1 MDTLDMK
8 ILERLTRDG
17 RCRASALSQEV
28 GLSVSAV
35 IERIR
40 KLEESGVIRGY
51 AAVLD
56 QKRLGNDISA
66 WMEVCLEHPRHY
78 DIFVAQVLAHPN
90 ILTCYYLT
98 GDYDFILRVVAQS
111 SEALEAV
118 HREIKGI
125 PGVSSTKTHFEL
137 KAVKEAAL

>member
-1 MDTLDMK
+1 MDDLDTK

-17 RCRASALSQEV
+17 RCRASALSQEI

-40 KLEESGVIRGY
+40 KLEESGVIQGY

-56 QKRLGNDISA
+56 QKRLGNDITA

-78 DIFVAQVLAHPN
+78 DAFVACVQADPRV
-90 ILTCYYLT
+90 LTCHYLT
-98 GDYDFILRVVAQS
+98 GGYDFILRVAARS
-111 SEALEAV
+111 SEALESL
-118 HREIKGI
+118 HGELKGI

-137 KAVKEAAL
+137 KAVKEAF

>member
-1 MDTLDMK
+1 MDALDMQ
-8 ILERLTRDG
+8 ILDRLTRDG

-28 GLSVSAV
+28 NLSVSAV

-51 AAVLD
+51 TAVLD
-56 QKRLGNDISA
+56 QKRLGNDITA
-66 WMEVCLEHPRHY
+66 WVEVCLEHPRHY
-78 DIFVAQVLAHPN
+78 DAFVARALADPN
-90 ILTCYYLT
+90 ILTCHYLT
-98 GDYDFILRVVAQS
+98 GDYDFILHIVARS
-111 SEALEAV
+111 SEDLEAV

-137 KAVKEAAL
+137 KAVKEAF